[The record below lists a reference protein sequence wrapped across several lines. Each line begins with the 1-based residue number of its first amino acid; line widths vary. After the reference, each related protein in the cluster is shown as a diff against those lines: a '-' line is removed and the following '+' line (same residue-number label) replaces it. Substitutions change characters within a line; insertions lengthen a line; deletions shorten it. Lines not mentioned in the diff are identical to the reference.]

1 MYCHR
6 DVNQIQACIL
16 EAEMRMRP
24 CMSETEMWTPVCVL
38 EAEMRIQA

>member
-1 MYCHR
+1 MSETEMWTPVC
-6 DVNQIQACIL
+6 VL

-24 CMSETEMWTPVCVL
+24 CMSETEMWTLVCVL